1 MSFFRVLLRQEAG
14 VPDRKTV
21 PSEPVR
27 RPRRALVIG
36 GAALA
41 AALALAGAGAA
52 GLLSGGGHSAAAH
65 SDGLPHTAVD
75 ASAGSCGTGW
85 SDPRPG
91 TQVFDVHN
99 TSTTP
104 VEVYLKDAKSGAVY
118 GEVEGLGPGTTRAL
132 RATIAAG
139 SYAFGCFPD
148 DAASVTGPTVRV
160 PGTGSGGGPA
170 AVPVSQHDLIP
181 PTLSYQKWV
190 TGRMGTLLGDTRE
203 LGTAIRSGDPAR
215 ARKAWLT
222 AHLDYE
228 RLGAAYGTFGDAD
241 AAING
246 TTAGLSGGVHDR
258 DFTGFHRIEYGLW
271 HGESTPALRPFADR
285 LVKDVG
291 ELRTAWGQARMDP
304 LDLGLRAH
312 EILENTVQF
321 ELTGRT
327 DYGSGSSLATARA
340 NLDGTRVVL
349 SRLRSVLTGRYPR
362 LKELDGELD
371 RTQAVLDGQEHDGH
385 WTPPARLGRAR
396 REQVNAALSGLVER
410 LADIAA
416 LCDVRR
422 SS

>member
-1 MSFFRVLLRQEAG
+1 M
-14 VPDRKTV
+14 PDRKTV
-21 PSEPVR
+21 RPS
-27 RPRRALVIG
+27 RRALVAG
-36 GAALA
+36 GAVLA

-52 GLLSGGGHSAAAH
+52 GLLSGHGHSAAGH
-65 SDGLPHTAVD
+65 SDGLPHTGVD

-85 SDPRPG
+85 HDPRPG

-99 TSTTP
+99 TSSVP
-104 VEVYLKDAKSGAVY
+104 VEVYLKDASSGAVY

-132 RATIAAG
+132 RVTIASG

-160 PGTGSGGGPA
+160 PSGGDGSGSSGESGSSGPA

-190 TGRMGTLLGDTRE
+190 TGRMGSLVGAARQLA
-203 LGTAIRSGDPAR
+203 TAVRADDPAR

-246 TTAGLSGGVHDR
+246 TTAGLPGGVHDK

-271 HGESTPALRPFADR
+271 HGESAAALRPFTDR
-285 LVKDVG
+285 LVKDVVA
-291 ELRTAWGQARMDP
+291 LRADWRQARMDP

-327 DYGSGSSLATARA
+327 DYGSGSNLATARA

-349 SRLRSVLTGRYPR
+349 SRLRPVLSGRYQG
-362 LKELDGELD
+362 LKTLDTELD
-371 RTQAVLDGQEHDGH
+371 RTQAVLDRQEHAGH
-385 WTPPARLGRAR
+385 WTAPARLGRAE
-396 REQVNAALSGLVER
+396 REKVNAAVSGLVER

>member
-1 MSFFRVLLRQEAG
+1 M
-14 VPDRKTV
+14 PDRRT
-21 PSEPVR
+21 VR
-27 RPRRALVIG
+27 RSRRALITG

-41 AALALAGAGAA
+41 AVLALAGAGAA
-52 GLLSGGGHSAAAH
+52 GLLGSHGRSAGAPGGP
-65 SDGLPHTAVD
+65 PHTDVD
-75 ASAGSCGTGW
+75 ASAGSCGAGW
-85 SDPRPG
+85 RHPRPG

-99 TSTTP
+99 TSGTP
-104 VEVYLKDAKSGAVY
+104 VEVYLKDTASGAVY
-118 GEVEGLGPGTTRAL
+118 GELEGLGPGTTRAL
-132 RATIAAG
+132 RVTIAGG

-160 PGTGSGGGPA
+160 PGGSGGSGPA

-190 TGRMGTLLGDTRE
+190 TGRMGSLVGAVRKLD
-203 LGTAIRSGDPAR
+203 TAIRSGDPAR
-215 ARKAWLT
+215 AREAWLT
-222 AHLDYE
+222 AHLVYE

-241 AAING
+241 AAVNG
-246 TTAGLSGGVHDR
+246 TTAGLAGGVHDR
-258 DFTGFHRIEYGLW
+258 EFTGFHRIEYGLW
-271 HGESTPALRPFADR
+271 HGESATALRPFADR
-285 LVKDVG
+285 LVKDATA
-291 ELRTAWGQARMDP
+291 LRTSWRQARMDP

-327 DYGSGSSLATARA
+327 DYGSGSNLATARA

-349 SRLRSVLTGRYPR
+349 SRLRPVLTGRYPR
-362 LKELDGELD
+362 LAELDAALD
-371 RTQAVLDGQEHDGH
+371 RTGAVLDRQEHGGH
-385 WTPPARLGRAR
+385 WLPPARLGRTE
-396 REQVNAALSGLVER
+396 REKVNAAVSGLVER

>member
-14 VPDRKTV
+14 VPDRRTA
-21 PSEPVR
+21 R
-27 RPRRALVIG
+27 RSRRALIAG
-36 GAALA
+36 CAALA
-41 AALALAGAGAA
+41 AVLALAGAGAA
-52 GLLSGGGHSAAAH
+52 GLLSGHGHSTAGP
-65 SDGLPHTAVD
+65 SDGLPHTRVD

-85 SDPRPG
+85 HDPRPG

-99 TSTTP
+99 TSATP
-104 VEVYLKDAKSGAVY
+104 VEVYLKDTSSGAVY
-118 GEVEGLGPGTTRAL
+118 GELEGLGPGTTRAL
-132 RATIAAG
+132 RATIAGG
-139 SYAFGCFPD
+139 SYAFACFPD

-160 PGTGSGGGPA
+160 PGGGGGGGGPA

-181 PTLSYQKWV
+181 PTLSYQRWV
-190 TGRMGTLLGDTRE
+190 TGRMGSLVGATRKLGASVR
-203 LGTAIRSGDPAR
+203 AGDRAR
-215 ARKAWLT
+215 ARNAWLT

-246 TTAGLSGGVHDR
+246 TTAGLAGGVHDK

-271 HGESTPALRPFADR
+271 HDESATALRPFADR
-285 LVKDVG
+285 LVKDVLA
-291 ELRTAWGQARMDP
+291 LRTDWRQARMDP
-304 LDLGLRAH
+304 LELGLRAH

-327 DYGSGSSLATARA
+327 DYGSGSNLATARA

-349 SRLRSVLTGRYPR
+349 SRLRPVLTGRYPR
-362 LKELDGELD
+362 LKQLDGELD
-371 RTQAVLDGQEHDGH
+371 RTGAVLDRQEHGGH
-385 WTPPARLGRAR
+385 WTPPARLGRAQ
-396 REQVNAALSGLVER
+396 REKVNAAVSGLVER

>member
-1 MSFFRVLLRQEAG
+1 M
-14 VPDRKTV
+14 PDRKTV
-21 PSEPVR
+21 RPSR
-27 RPRRALVIG
+27 RVLIAG
-36 GAALA
+36 GAVLA

-52 GLLSGGGHSAAAH
+52 GLLSGHGHSAAGH
-65 SDGLPHTAVD
+65 SDGLRHTGVD

-85 SDPRPG
+85 HDPRPG

-99 TSTTP
+99 TSSVP
-104 VEVYLKDAKSGAVY
+104 VEVYLKDASSGAVY

-132 RATIAAG
+132 RVTIASG

-160 PGTGSGGGPA
+160 PSGGDGSGSSGKSDSSGESGSSGPA

-190 TGRMGTLLGDTRE
+190 TGRMGSLVGAARQLDTAVR
-203 LGTAIRSGDPAR
+203 ADDPAR

-246 TTAGLSGGVHDR
+246 TTAGLAGGVHDK

-271 HGESTPALRPFADR
+271 HGESATALRPFADR
-285 LVKDVG
+285 LVKDVVA
-291 ELRTAWGQARMDP
+291 LRTDWRQARMDP

-327 DYGSGSSLATARA
+327 DYGSGSNLATARA

-349 SRLRSVLTGRYPR
+349 SRLRPVLSGRYPG
-362 LKELDGELD
+362 LKTLDAELD
-371 RTQAVLDGQEHDGH
+371 RTQAVLDRQEHGGH
-385 WTPPARLGRAR
+385 WTAPARLGRAE
-396 REQVNAALSGLVER
+396 REKVNAAVSGLVER

>member
-1 MSFFRVLLRQEAG
+1 MSFFRGLLRQEAG
-14 VPDRKTV
+14 VPDKKTV
-21 PSEPVR
+21 R
-27 RPRRALVIG
+27 RSRRVLIAGCV
-36 GAALA
+36 ATAV
-41 AALALAGAGAA
+41 ALALAGAGAA
-52 GLLSGGGHSAAAH
+52 GLLSGHGPSAAGP
-65 SDGLPHTAVD
+65 SDGLPHTGVD

-85 SDPRPG
+85 RDPRPG

-99 TSTTP
+99 TSSTP
-104 VEVYLKDAKSGAVY
+104 VEVYLKDAASGAVY

-132 RATIAAG
+132 RVTIAAG

-160 PGTGSGGGPA
+160 RGAGGGSGPA

-190 TGRMGTLLGDTRE
+190 TGRMGSLVGATRKLDTAVQAGDS
-203 LGTAIRSGDPAR
+203 ASAR
-215 ARKAWLT
+215 TAWLT
-222 AHLDYE
+222 AHLAYE
-228 RLGAAYGTFGDAD
+228 RLGAAYGAFGDAD

-246 TTAGLSGGVHDR
+246 TTAGLAGGVHDH

-271 HGESTPALRPFADR
+271 HSESATALRPFADR
-285 LVKDVG
+285 LVKDVRA
-291 ELRTAWGQARMDP
+291 LRTAWRQARMDP

-327 DYGSGSSLATARA
+327 DYGSGSNLATARA

-349 SRLRSVLTGRYPR
+349 SRLRPVLTGRYPR
-362 LKELDGELD
+362 LEQLDGELG
-371 RTQAVLDGQEHDGH
+371 RTGAVLDRQEHGGH
-385 WTPPARLGRAR
+385 WTPPARLGRAQ
-396 REQVNAALSGLVER
+396 REKVNAAVSGLVER